1 MFEQLLI
8 QGLRHYAP
16 EIKEHGAPVIKQLFE
31 QLLNEYR
38 PKLQAGEESVVIV
51 IQEQDS
57 VPYFMVCSMSSDN
70 KVMRCFDALT
80 TEELLGKAEL
90 LAKKYKIL

>member
-16 EIKEHGAPVIKQLFE
+16 EIKEHGAPVVKQLLE

-38 PKLQAGEESVVIV
+38 PRLQAGEESVVIV

-57 VPYFMVCSMSSDN
+57 VPYYMVCSMSSDN